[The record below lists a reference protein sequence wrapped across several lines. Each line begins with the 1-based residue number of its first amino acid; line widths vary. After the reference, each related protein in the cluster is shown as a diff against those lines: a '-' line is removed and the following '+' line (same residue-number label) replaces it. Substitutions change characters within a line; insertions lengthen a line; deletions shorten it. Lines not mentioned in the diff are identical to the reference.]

1 MRILLLLSFIAL
13 YISNSFAGEDDL
25 PRKDDGN
32 GFILSGEIIFGDAE
46 DDGFEFEE
54 DKCFTYFPRTIKD
67 VLSTVQ
73 GTIASGIPAEQIAI
87 SFDLDET
94 LWRRFNFYKEIKIPP
109 DLNLPLKNLIDTIC
123 AENLL
128 FKTTTHHYL
137 IESDSPATLQK
148 IANLGVKLMATTS
161 RLSTADSIDQ
171 TARTFEHLGINFN
184 QMMANATNKS
194 PVQFHAIDLPAVDY
208 HAFHPD
214 AFGTKPKFT
223 EMGVLFTSGHRKGE
237 AVREFLRT
245 QSYQEQNI
253 THFFHTDDLSEWCE
267 SIHEVI
273 SPLDIQTTC
282 FQFSPSSYDFSTQA
296 EIDRYLA
303 FIRSTSSITPS

>member
-1 MRILLLLSFIAL
+1 MRILLLLVISL
-13 YISNSFAGEDDL
+13 YIPNCFAGEDDL
-25 PRKDDGN
+25 YLNNDGN
-32 GFILSGEIIFGDAE
+32 GFIFSGEVIFGDAE
-46 DDGFEFEE
+46 DGDSEFEE
-54 DKCFTYFPRTIKD
+54 ETCLTYHPRSIKD

-73 GTIASGIPAEQIAI
+73 GTIASGIPAEQIVI

-94 LWRRFNFYKEIKIPP
+94 LWRRFNFYQEIKIPP
-109 DLNLPLKNLIDTIC
+109 ELNLPLKNLIDTIC

-128 FKTTTHHYL
+128 YKTTTHHYL

-161 RLSTADSIDQ
+161 RLSTADSIAQ

-184 QMMANATNKS
+184 QMIANATKKS
-194 PVQFHAIDLPAVDY
+194 PIQFHAIDLPTVDY
-208 HAFHPD
+208 HPFCVEAL
-214 AFGTKPKFT
+214 GTKPKFT
-223 EMGVLFTSGHRKGE
+223 EAGVLFTSGHKKGE
-237 AVREFLRT
+237 TVREFLKM

-273 SPLDIQTTC
+273 APLDIQTTC

-296 EIDRYLA
+296 GIDRYLA
-303 FIRSTSSITPS
+303 FIRSTSLIIPS